1 MEVPLAEN
9 GVYGDWKLMDE
20 NAKSEPKPPPSPLSL
35 QFSKRKAE
43 EVEAE
48 PPVKRRAMSEPS
60 LSTSQPPSQRASSQP
75 PRNNQPHP
83 NHILLLE
90 IDTLRHTLT
99 GARSSALP
107 DFDTLRGTDYVLTPE
122 KDTLRKWRGSQL
134 NGGV

>member
-9 GVYGDWKLMDE
+9 GVNGDWKLMYE

-75 PRNNQPHP
+75 PRNHQPHP
-83 NHILLLE
+83 NHVLLLE
-90 IDTLRHTLT
+90 IDTFKAHAYRRKIICF
-99 GARSSALP
+99 AR
-107 DFDTLRGTDYVLTPE
+107 F
-122 KDTLRKWRGSQL
+122 
-134 NGGV
+134 